1 MKAQQLWLV
10 VVLMGIFSTSGK
22 VEAKEPVQAPMPAFD
37 RATSWLNTK
46 PLSAADL
53 RGKVVLVD
61 FWTYT
66 CINWRRTLPWLR
78 EWDRKYRDA
87 GLAIIGVHTPEFS
100 FERELENV
108 RVAARRSP

>member
-10 VVLMGIFSTSGK
+10 VVLMGIFNTSGK
-22 VEAKEPVQAPMPAFD
+22 VDAKAPVQAPMPALE

-46 PLSAADL
+46 PLSAAGL

-78 EWDRKYRDA
+78 E
-87 GLAIIGVHTPEFS
+87 
-100 FERELENV
+100 
-108 RVAARRSP
+108 